1 MESLN
6 IGIQLTVF
14 GMGLV
19 FLLLALMAFCI
30 TLLLR
35 FDRAQPEQPEKEPA
49 PVLPAWLDADAL
61 AAVSIAVAMH
71 RDVLRKEAAPTM
83 RRHQPGTLPSRW
95 VNVGR
100 ALQNNTWNRGRRSE

>member
-1 MESLN
+1 MGSLN

-19 FLLLALMAFCI
+19 FLLLAVMALLI

-35 FDRAQPEQPEKEPA
+35 MDRTAPDLPEPPA
-49 PVLPAWLDADAL
+49 PEYPGGFDAETL
-61 AAVSIAVAMH
+61 AAISIAVTMH
-71 RDVLRKEAAPTM
+71 QAVVRKEAAPAM
-83 RRHQPGTLPSRW
+83 REYQPGTLPSRW

-100 ALQNNTWNRGRRSE
+100 TFQNMRWQPGRRTK

>member
-19 FLLLALMAFCI
+19 FLLLAVMAFFI

-35 FDRAQPEQPEKEPA
+35 LDRTA
-49 PVLPAWLDADAL
+49 PVVEKTSGPEYPAGLDAEAL
-61 AAVSIAVAMH
+61 TAITIAVTMH
-71 RDVLRKEAAPTM
+71 QAVRRKEAAPAM
-83 RRHQPGTLPSRW
+83 RKHRPGTRPSRW

-100 ALQNNTWNRGRRSE
+100 HLQNTSWHPGRRAQ

>member
-1 MESLN
+1 MMGSLN

-19 FLLLALMAFCI
+19 FLLLAVMALLI

-35 FDRAQPEQPEKEPA
+35 FDRTVPDISEPSVA
-49 PVLPAWLDADAL
+49 EYPTGLDAEVL
-61 AAVSIAVAMH
+61 AAISIAVTTH
-71 RDVLRKEAAPTM
+71 RALLRKEAAPAM
-83 RRHQPGTLPSRW
+83 RQYQPGTIPSRW

-100 ALQNNTWNRGRRSE
+100 TLQNTRWHPGRRVQ

>member
-1 MESLN
+1 MGSLN

-19 FLLLALMAFCI
+19 FLLLAVMALLI

-35 FDRAQPEQPEKEPA
+35 LDRTVADIPQPSAPEYPA
-49 PVLPAWLDADAL
+49 GLDAEAL
-61 AAVSIAVAMH
+61 AAISIAVTLHQAV
-71 RDVLRKEAAPTM
+71 RRKEAAPAM
-83 RRHQPGTLPSRW
+83 RQYQPGTLPSRW

-100 ALQNNTWNRGRRSE
+100 TLQNTRWQPGRRTE

>member
-1 MESLN
+1 MESLK

-19 FLLLALMAFCI
+19 FLLLAVMAFCI

-35 FDRAQPEQPEKEPA
+35 FDRAQPEPEQESA
-49 PVLPAWLDADAL
+49 PTLPSWLDVDAL
-61 AAVSIAVAMH
+61 AAVSVAVAMH

-83 RRHQPGTLPSRW
+83 RQHQPGSLPSRW
-95 VNVGR
+95 VSIGR
-100 ALQNNTWNRGRRSE
+100 TLQNSTWDRGRRTK

>member
-19 FLLLALMAFCI
+19 FLLLAVMAICI

-35 FDRAQPEQPEKEPA
+35 FDRAQPEPQQEPA
-49 PVLPAWLDADAL
+49 PTLPSWLNADAL

-71 RDVLRKEAAPTM
+71 RQVLRKEAAPTM
-83 RRHQPGTLPSRW
+83 RQHQPGSLPSRW
-95 VNVGR
+95 VSVGR
-100 ALQNNTWNRGRRSE
+100 TLQNSTWDRSRRTQ

>member
-1 MESLN
+1 MGSLN

-19 FLLLALMAFCI
+19 FLLLAVMALLI

-35 FDRAQPEQPEKEPA
+35 MDRTVTASPEPSAPEYA
-49 PVLPAWLDADAL
+49 AGLDAEAL
-61 AAVSIAVAMH
+61 AAISIAVTMH
-71 RDVLRKEAAPTM
+71 QAVRRKEAAPAM
-83 RRHQPGTLPSRW
+83 REYQPGTLPSRW

-100 ALQNNTWNRGRRSE
+100 TLQNTRWQPGRRTK

>member
-1 MESLN
+1 MGSLN

-19 FLLLALMAFCI
+19 FLLLAVMALLI

-35 FDRAQPEQPEKEPA
+35 MDRTVADLPEESSTPEHPA
-49 PVLPAWLDADAL
+49 GLDAEVL
-61 AAVSIAVAMH
+61 AAISIAVTMH
-71 RDVLRKEAAPTM
+71 QAVRRKEAAPAM
-83 RRHQPGTLPSRW
+83 REYQPGTLPSRW

-100 ALQNNTWNRGRRSE
+100 TLQNTRWQPGRRTK

>member
-19 FLLLALMAFCI
+19 FLLLAVMAFFI

-35 FDRAQPEQPEKEPA
+35 FDRAEPA
-49 PVLPAWLDADAL
+49 PAEEPLPASPPWLDADAL
-61 AAVSIAVAMH
+61 AAITIAVGMH
-71 RDVLRKEAAPTM
+71 RDVLRKEAAPAM
-83 RRHQPGTLPSRW
+83 RQHQPGTLPSRW
-95 VNVGR
+95 VGVGR
-100 ALQNNTWNRGRRSE
+100 TLQNNTWHRGRRAS

>member
-19 FLLLALMAFCI
+19 FLLLAVMALFI

-35 FDRAQPEQPEKEPA
+35 FDRTQPPMEEPSAPEYPA
-49 PVLPAWLDADAL
+49 GLDAEAL
-61 AAVSIAVAMH
+61 SAITIAVTMH
-71 RDVLRKEAAPTM
+71 QALRRKEAAPAM
-83 RRHQPGTLPSRW
+83 RRYRPGTRPSRW

-100 ALQNNTWNRGRRSE
+100 HLQNTSWHPGRRAQ